1 MKKLIVVVLTL
12 LFILILPDVTNAAS
26 LKTSIIPEDAQWV
39 LHIDIEKFTSTK
51 LFELLMEKE
60 GVKAFK
66 GKDKMIEKLGID
78 PLKDL
83 TGITLFGSGQAEKNA
98 VVSVTGNLNKDHLIS
113 LVKQAKGN
121 KEIKHG
127 KHTIFQ
133 WENNQFGTFVNDNM
147 LIIGRAEDMVR
158 NALDVIAGKQKN
170 IKKTKLMSY
179 LEEVPRG
186 AVIQAVVD
194 DISSVAGKNK
204 PMILQKTGMAFFM
217 AMEKNESLNLKL
229 KMTTD
234 TAETA
239 KNIGQ
244 IINGFTAMARMQVQ
258 GKEEIKDQALKLLDA
273 LNVSVKGNVIEMGII
288 YPSEDLINFLIGS
301 KKKLNLSI

>member
-60 GVKAFK
+60 GAKAFK
-66 GKDKMIEKLGID
+66 GKDKIIEKLGID
-78 PLKDL
+78 PIKDL
-83 TGITLFGSGQAEKNA
+83 TGVTLFGSGQAEKNA

-186 AVIQAVVD
+186 AIIQAVVD

>member
-98 VVSVTGNLNKDHLIS
+98 VVSITGNLDKDHLIS
-113 LVKQAKGN
+113 LVKQAKDN

-186 AVIQAVVD
+186 AIIQAVVD

-273 LNVSVKGNVIEMGII
+273 LNVSVKGNVIEMGLI